1 MADYYQ
7 LVEKHRDRVPI
18 GFDRWVHH
26 FGIQDDVS
34 PILFTVVT
42 WVKYCSWAD
51 ATEEQH
57 VLACMDL
64 AISFFYLDDYQE
76 DDYPDLFDDFRRN
89 LKGEEP
95 LSRRPAVLAHAD
107 LLRRL
112 RALNRPMDD
121 FLAIRL
127 RLLDEY
133 MLRNAAMRGRARLTF
148 ERYWQCR
155 LVTIDVQQWVELW
168 LLLWDF
174 RLTSEERSNRELND
188 AVRLAA
194 TFFFLGNDLYSFER
208 DAAKGEPNLV
218 CLWRDERG
226 VSLAQA
232 ASAIDGMRV
241 EALDEFYAR
250 VDALVGE
257 SSAEHLRHCGRLLR
271 RFVDHAATARHDNPE
286 RYVKPDQLLS
296 PERAGAS

>member
-1 MADYYQ
+1 MVASYDQ
-7 LVEKHRDRVPI
+7 LVEQHRDRIPA
-18 GFDRWVHH
+18 GFDRWVRA
-26 FGIQDDVS
+26 FGLEEDIA
-34 PILFTVVT
+34 PILFTVAT
-42 WVKYCSWAD
+42 WVKYCSWED

-64 AISFFYLDDYQE
+64 AISFFYLDDYQVE
-76 DDYPDLFDDFRRN
+76 DYAALFEDFRRN
-89 LKGEEP
+89 LQGQDP
-95 LSRRPAVLAHAD
+95 RYQRPTVLAHAD

-112 RALNRPMDD
+112 RALERPMDD
-121 FLAIRL
+121 FVAIRL

-133 MLRNAAMRGRARLTF
+133 LVRNAAMRGRIALTF

-168 LLLWDF
+168 LLLWDH
-174 RLTSEERSNRELND
+174 RLTREERENPNLAD

-218 CLWRDERG
+218 CLWRDEQRI
-226 VSLAQA
+226 SLEEA
-232 ASAIDGMRV
+232 AAAIDGMRARALGDFYAAA
-241 EALDEFYAR
+241 EALMASDSTEN
-250 VDALVGE
+250 LQ
-257 SSAEHLRHCGRLLR
+257 HCGRLLR

-286 RYVKPDQLLS
+286 RYVKPDQLLVS
-296 PERAGAS
+296 RGSTS